1 MPAREGVT
9 FADVTDQPIRQLSLP
24 GSAAAGFDARN
35 ESVLAAPVTAPK
47 AGSRIV
53 LWSGSLGDDDGP
65 APRNWTAAA
74 WEALDAATARWVDA
88 GLANALL
95 IRPHARHIVSDT
107 PSAVR
112 FARRWGQTGP
122 RLLWD
127 PASMLDGQMVAPDHA
142 AVHLERLIDA
152 LEHPDLARAIEAV
165 ALLEGRGP
173 WDSELIAA
181 AKNRCAA
188 LGVRVFG

>member
-9 FADVTDQPIRQLSLP
+9 FADVTDPPIRQPSLP
-24 GSAAAGFDARN
+24 GFAAAGLDVRD

-47 AGSRIV
+47 AGTRIV
-53 LWSGSLGDDDGP
+53 LWSGSLGDEDAP
-65 APRNWTAAA
+65 APRNWTTAA
-74 WEALDAATARWVDA
+74 WQALDAAIAQGGDA
-88 GLANALL
+88 GLAGALL
-95 IRPHARHIVSDT
+95 VRPHARHIVSDI

-112 FARRWGQTGP
+112 FARQWGQTGP

-127 PASMLDGQMVAPDHA
+127 PASMLDGQMVAPAHA

-165 ALLEGRGP
+165 ALSDGRGP
-173 WDSELIAA
+173 WDSKLIAA
-181 AKNRCAA
+181 AKDRCAA
-188 LGVRVFG
+188 LGVCVFG

>member
-1 MPAREGVT
+1 M
-9 FADVTDQPIRQLSLP
+9 TDPLIRQLPLP
-24 GSAAAGFDARN
+24 GFVARGLDVRD
-35 ESVLAAPVTAPK
+35 ESVLAAPVAAPK
-47 AGSRIV
+47 AGTRIV

-74 WEALDAATARWVDA
+74 CETLDAATARWVDA
-88 GLANALL
+88 GLAGELL
-95 IRPHARHIVSDT
+95 VRPHARHIVSDI

-122 RLLWD
+122 HLLWD
-127 PASMLDGQMVAPDHA
+127 PAAMLEGPMVAPAHA
-142 AVHLERLIDA
+142 CTHLERLIDA

-165 ALLEGRGP
+165 ALLDGRGP

-181 AKNRCAA
+181 AKDRCAA
-188 LGVRVFG
+188 LGVRVLD